1 MQSIFGVFIIECCLA
16 LYLLLSQS
24 VMVDKFLQPAM
35 LNICTTYKLSKSIG
49 GVLVAV
55 GVSVTELTAALL
67 SFQRHGV
74 KMTEFGLALIFGGL
88 AFSASFI
95 PVIAYLINFG
105 IKEPR
110 PEKSKS
116 IEA

>member
-1 MQSIFGVFIIECCLA
+1 MQSLFCVFILECFFT

-35 LNICTTYKLSKSIG
+35 LNICTNYKLSKSIG

-55 GVSVTELTAALL
+55 GVSMTELTAALL

-74 KMTEFGLALIFGGL
+74 KMTEFGLALIVGGL

-105 IKEPR
+105 FRTKR

-116 IEA
+116 EEA